1 MLCIRACALSI
12 RACAARGEA
21 ATLRRVKRGEVVLNL
36 KNGGDRQTCAAF
48 IG

>member
-36 KNGGDRQTCAAF
+36 KNGARQTCAAF